1 MKLKKTYIAVAIST
15 MASPM
20 AATGNNEI
28 TSALSN
34 GKITGEVFGGYWNT
48 SVDLDAGSDANID
61 SSDFTFDSAVLGY
74 EAQVKEAVIFK
85 AELEFYNSSSLN
97 FDTEATSGLDE
108 QRLSELFLQ
117 KQSGDQIQTLGRF
130 EQTFNRQSIVEGSAD
145 ALFTRTAAFDSTS
158 FQNAFA
164 AINPLNSSIIADVLG
179 GADTLI
185 EGGEVKGAN
194 AAGLNYTFALYKGGV
209 DQRDGD
215 SDRGFGYAASIGW
228 QGGEDG
234 LLFGFNAG
242 LFMENGDETTNTAAI
257 NEITDSSINGVRLS
271 GSVATGPLTG
281 TVYYADNILEYQ
293 IDDNTAP
300 DLENSTIG
308 FDATLDFGGAA
319 RTFDGFNVRQ
329 GPSLSK
335 EGWGYEAVVRYRVD
349 TLESDGAADIELN
362 QWGLGINAYCSEHT
376 KIYGSYSTV
385 EIDAGGS
392 QKPAIDQIAVG
403 LVLNF

>member
-1 MKLKKTYIAVAIST
+1 MKLKKIYAAMAIST

-20 AATGNNEI
+20 AAIGNNEI
-28 TSALSN
+28 TSALSG

-48 SVDLDAGSDANID
+48 SIDLDAGSSFNSD
-61 SSDFTFDSAVLGY
+61 SSDITFDRARLGY
-74 EAQVKEAVIFK
+74 EAQVKDNVIFG

-108 QRLSELFLQ
+108 QRFTDLFLQ
-117 KQSGDQIQTLGRF
+117 KQRGDQIQTLGRF
-130 EQTFNRQSIVEGSAD
+130 KQTFNRESAVELSD
-145 ALFTRTAAFDSTS
+145 ALFTQVAGINDST
-158 FQNAFA
+158 FQSSLSGF
-164 AINPLNSSIIADVLG
+164 SSSDFSIISDVLG
-179 GADTLI
+179 GADRRI
-185 EGGEVKGAN
+185 EGGEIKGAN

-242 LFMENGDETTNTAAI
+242 LFMENGDETTNTVAI
-257 NEITDSSINGVRLS
+257 DEITDSSINGVRLS
-271 GSVATGPLTG
+271 GSIATGPLTG

-293 IDDNTAP
+293 IDDNTTP

-308 FDATLDFGGAA
+308 FDAALNFGGAA

-329 GPSLSK
+329 GPSLAK
-335 EGWGYEAVVRYRVD
+335 EGWGYEAVVNYRLD
-349 TLESDGAADIELN
+349 TLESDGAADIDIN

-385 EIDAGGS
+385 EIDAGAS
-392 QKPAIDQIAVG
+392 QKPTIDQIAVG